1 MSYPATH
8 QEPYTQFPN
17 RYNDTIKPRL
27 TDTQRDICD
36 VVIRQT
42 SGWHQ
47 PSAPISNTEFMRKT
61 RKSRQGIINAK
72 NQLVEQGL
80 LIVLEQGG
88 GSTKNVYMLDL
99 WYNNSDRSIKVA
111 TLRQEAELLDIE
123 KQLPPLEQE
132 NIPELVIAPPV
143 NEPTTFEEPEAVIET
158 PPEIKVETPPEIE
171 VESPPEIEE
180 SPSVDVPVPQVV
192 EQVVESENSTPEEP
206 SSEQG
211 ISHTEFSA
219 NPVKIEVSEF
229 STSTL
234 SVPPFKEEDLSSNLS
249 INIKEERK
257 QTESPQAE
265 AEAEKE
271 NRKTATATVCSLFRS
286 WGEELEPNDYAFVGW
301 SLKTYGVDAVQQK
314 LEIMKRQRNRGV
326 SFSSPLGWLRS
337 ALSRDYGFCS
347 WDTEVLKGKERAN
360 KASERAKLEQSQR
373 ECEIRETEKLRKQS
387 EDMKAK
393 LTTTDR
399 EDLRKKAIEQI
410 TKMDGVTKEWVT
422 EILIQSEENQ
432 ILRERMAG

>member
-99 WYNNSDRSIKVA
+99 WYNNPDRSIKVA

-158 PPEIKVETPPEIE
+158 LPEIKVETPPEIE
-171 VESPPEIEE
+171 ESPN
-180 SPSVDVPVPQVV
+180 VDVPVPQVV
-192 EQVVESENSTPEEP
+192 EQVVESENSIPEEP

-211 ISHTEFSA
+211 ISHTEFSS

-229 STSTL
+229 LTSQL
-234 SVPPFKEEDLSSNLS
+234 SVPPFKEEDLSTNLS
-249 INIKEERK
+249 INIKEEKK
-257 QTESPQAE
+257 QTESSEEE

-271 NRKTATATVCSLFRS
+271 NRKTATAAVCSLFRS
-286 WGEELEPNDYAFVGW
+286 WGEELEPNDYAFIGW
-301 SLKTYGVDAVQQK
+301 SVKTYSVDVVQQK

-326 SFSSPLGWLRS
+326 SFSNPMGWLRS
-337 ALSRDYGFCS
+337 ALSRDYGFS
-347 WDTEVLKGKERAN
+347 KWDTEVLKGKERAN
-360 KASERAKLEQSQR
+360 KVSERAKLEQRQR

>member
-47 PSAPISNTEFMRKT
+47 PSAPISNSEFMRKT

-72 NQLVEQGL
+72 NQLVDQGL

-99 WYNNSDRSIKVA
+99 WYNNPDRSIKVA
-111 TLRQEAELLDIE
+111 MLRQEAELLAIE
-123 KQLPPLEQE
+123 NQLPPLEQE

-158 PPEIKVETPPEIE
+158 PPEI
-171 VESPPEIEE
+171 EE
-180 SPSVDVPVPQVV
+180 SPNVDIPVPQVV

-211 ISHTEFSA
+211 ISHTEFSS

-229 STSTL
+229 LTSQL
-234 SVPPFKEEDLSSNLS
+234 SVPPFKEEDLSTNLS
-249 INIKEERK
+249 INIKEEKK
-257 QTESPQAE
+257 QTESSEEE

-286 WGEELEPNDYAFVGW
+286 WGEELEPNDYAFIGW

-314 LEIMKRQRNRGV
+314 LDIMKFQRNRGL

-347 WDTEVLKGKERAN
+347 WDTEVLKGTKRAD
-360 KASERAKLEQSQR
+360 KASERAKLEQRQR

-410 TKMDGVTKEWVT
+410 TKIPGVTKEWVT